1 VLGTDETNLWLA
13 RALFDLGGI
22 SFGDFTLG
30 RTAVNSPIY
39 VNPRVLISQ
48 PEALRR
54 VARLIE
60 NEVRAGQAR
69 RRKAIS
75 PFSLVAGVPF
85 GGLHLAT
92 AFSLHSDVPL
102 IYARPGDGSGS
113 QAPNGHPSSRIEGR
127 YVPGQRVLVVDDLIT
142 GGGSVLEA
150 ARRLAEVGLQVRD
163 AIVLVDR
170 QQGADE
176 RLHLNGINLL
186 SILRLKTMLNFYHET
201 GLIESTW
208 YDRSM
213 EYLEQQSGEQE
224 T

>member
-1 VLGTDETNLWLA
+1 MLGTDETNLWLA

-22 SFGDFTLG
+22 SFGNFTLG
-30 RTAVNSPIY
+30 QTAVNSPIY
-39 VNPRVLISQ
+39 VNPRVLIGQ
-48 PEALRR
+48 PETLRR

-69 RRKAIS
+69 RRKSIA

-102 IYARPGDGSGS
+102 IYARPEAGAE
-113 QAPNGHPSSRIEGR
+113 APNGQPSPRIEGR
-127 YVPGQRVLVVDDLIT
+127 YVPGQRVLVIDDLIT
-142 GGGSVLEA
+142 GGRSVLETT
-150 ARRLAEVGLQVRD
+150 RRLAEVGLDVRD

-176 RLHLNGINLL
+176 ALHHNGINLI
-186 SILRLKTMLNFYHET
+186 SILRLKTMLNYYHET

-213 EYLEQQSGEQE
+213 EYLERQDGERE
-224 T
+224 G